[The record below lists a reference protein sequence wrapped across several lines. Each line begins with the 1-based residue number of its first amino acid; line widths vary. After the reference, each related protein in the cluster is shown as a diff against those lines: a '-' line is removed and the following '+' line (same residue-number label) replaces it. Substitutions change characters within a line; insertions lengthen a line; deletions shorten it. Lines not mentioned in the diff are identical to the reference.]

1 MFDYVSGQVLF
12 EITEGKLGVLE
23 PPPETPAGPSSS
35 REPARRVSEPQAE
48 AEAEP
53 EEEEDLSEMQ
63 NRLQAL
69 RS

>member
-1 MFDYVSGQVLF
+1 MLF

-23 PPPETPAGPSSS
+23 PPPSTPAEAGHS
-35 REPARRVSEPQAE
+35 REPARRVSVPEEVEEAKAE
-48 AEAEP
+48 A
-53 EEEEDLSEMQ
+53 EEDLSEMQ

>member
-1 MFDYVSGQVLF
+1 MLF

-23 PPPETPAGPSSS
+23 PPPSTPAEPIRS
-35 REPARRVSEPQAE
+35 REPARRVSV
-48 AEAEP
+48 P
-53 EEEEDLSEMQ
+53 EEEEEGQAEGEEDLSDMQ

>member
-1 MFDYVSGQVLF
+1 MLF

-23 PPPETPAGPSSS
+23 PPPSTPAEPGHS
-35 REPARRVSEPQAE
+35 REQARRVSV
-48 AEAEP
+48 P
-53 EEEEDLSEMQ
+53 EEEEEVVEEAKAQAEEDLSEMQ